1 MFHTDVP
8 MNLEGLTPQ
17 QKKFIVDLSK
27 RIYLLETKLAV
38 LQVKMVEI
46 DPRLPASLAGSF
58 KKLNL
63 N

>member
-1 MFHTDVP
+1 